1 MLTPLPDRAQL
12 DPEHVPNLLLLYLAV
27 AYGADHEFDRDEERT
42 VCSLLASWVPEASG
56 RFVAGMVRTALDL
69 YRHGEALSVEG
80 LALGL
85 RSVLPPALRLQVLL
99 DLSRI
104 AHADGERSPSEAAVI
119 ERVRTI
125 WAAA

>member
-1 MLTPLPDRAQL
+1 MTEPLPDRSDL
-12 DPEHVPNLLLLYLAV
+12 EPEHVSNLLLLYLAV
-27 AYGADHEFDRDEERT
+27 AYGADHDFDRDEERA
-42 VCSLLASWVPEASG
+42 VCSLLTSWVPEASG
-56 RFVAGMVRTALDL
+56 RFISGMVRTALDL
-69 YRHGEALSVEG
+69 YRSGRALSVDG

-104 AHADGERSPSEAAVI
+104 AHADGERSRAEAAVI
-119 ERVRTI
+119 DRVRSI

>member
-1 MLTPLPDRAQL
+1 MSDPFFDRAQI

-27 AYGADHEFDRDEERT
+27 AYGADHRFDRDEKRA
-42 VCSLLASWVPEASG
+42 VCALLASWVPEASG
-56 RFVAGMVRTALDL
+56 RFIAGMVRTALDL
-69 YRHGEALSVEG
+69 YRSGQALSVEG

-104 AHADGERSPSEAAVI
+104 AYADGERAPAEAAVI
-119 ERVRTI
+119 DRVRTL
-125 WAAA
+125 WAA